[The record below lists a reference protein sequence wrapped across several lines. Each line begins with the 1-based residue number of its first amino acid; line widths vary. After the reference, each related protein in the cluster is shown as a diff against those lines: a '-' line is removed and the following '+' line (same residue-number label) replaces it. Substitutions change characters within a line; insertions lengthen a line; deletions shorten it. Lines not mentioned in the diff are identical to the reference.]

1 MVRKELTRSE
11 ITAIGALD
19 RQNIL
24 VTEIHYQSGIYG
36 VNWPGKG
43 TKTVNETLAF
53 IKTLKKAIALANRMN
68 KRRQK

>member
-1 MVRKELTRSE
+1 MVRKELTKSE

-24 VTEIHYQSGIYG
+24 VTETHYQLGIYG